1 MSSRLG
7 LKTLLVAFMVVI
19 FLGAT
24 GGLGVYWITSDPLS
38 RSITSAWGGAGL
50 GVLYGILMGS
60 FLMSTGKVLFSFVP
74 LQSRKS
80 VVIHVGIQSA
90 LTLASFFLATWILK
104 GALGDRFPM
113 GYEPLFVIGM
123 VAFSLALVGNGLLYI
138 FSLYQT
144 LQIAKNSAMQAEL
157 SALRAKIN
165 PHFLFNALNSI
176 ASLIR
181 LDPSKAEMVTEDLAD
196 LFRYSLRASEQQ
208 HVTLQDELRSVEL
221 YLSIERARF
230 SDRLTTEINIPEQLR
245 SALIPSL
252 ILQPVV
258 ENAVKHGVGQT
269 NEPCHVIIA
278 ASEKRG
284 RIRLSISDTGPG
296 FGNRQLEDVIGSG
309 TGLQN
314 VRDRLRLQY
323 GAGESDIS
331 LAPNAVIITFPS
343 QYASNRESLKD
354 APVESPA

>member
-1 MSSRLG
+1 MA
-7 LKTLLVAFMVVI
+7 LLVVA

-24 GGLGVYWITSDPLS
+24 GGIGVYWITTEPLS
-38 RSITSAWGGAGL
+38 RSLTSAWGGAGL
-50 GVLYGILMGS
+50 GVLYGLLMGS
-60 FLMSTGKVLFSFVP
+60 LLIITGKTLFRYFP
-74 LQSRKS
+74 LQSRRA
-80 VVIHVGIQSA
+80 VVIHVAVQSA
-90 LTLASFFLATWILK
+90 VTLASFFFATWILK
-104 GALGDRFPM
+104 SSLGDRFPM

-123 VAFSLALVGNGLLYI
+123 VAFALAIVGNGLLYI

-144 LQIAKNSAMQAEL
+144 LQVAKNSAMQAEL

-208 HVTLQDELRSVEL
+208 VVTLQDELRSVEL

-230 SDRLTTEINIPEQLR
+230 SDRLSTEINIAQPLR
-245 SALIPSL
+245 SAQIPSL
-252 ILQPVV
+252 ILQPIV
-258 ENAVKHGVGQT
+258 ENAIKHGVGQT
-269 NEPCHVIIA
+269 NEPCKVTIA

-296 FGNRQLEDVIGSG
+296 FGNRRIEDVIGSG

-323 GAGESDIS
+323 GSGETDVS
-331 LAPNAVIITFPS
+331 LAPNAVIVTFPL
-343 QYASNRESLKD
+343 QYASGTELD
-354 APVESPA
+354 TSPLQETVA